1 MDCGRVA
8 RWHSRQYPYMTA
20 QEFVKLAYQ
29 SAFGSEHMR
38 PDPEKVLNY
47 LRTEAENTPRIGEAL
62 FIPIGGGLCRLNLA
76 ALSWSGLRLE
86 TVAGLFACAG
96 KSGGEAALEAELQ
109 ILSQLAGAGELCVSG
124 EEMDDYLARYRN
136 MGCPAVHHSEAFRAH
151 YAPAYRIV
159 SEFAGAALPLFQKI
173 DALLLKKAYV
183 RVAIDGMSASGKST
197 AGALLQAVYGANL
210 FHMDDYFLPFEK
222 KTPQRLAQP
231 GENVDH
237 ERFYAEIACRGPE
250 ESFDYTPY
258 HCHPGCYGEKVH
270 VEPRRL
276 TIVEGAYALH
286 PQLRDGYDLKVF
298 FQIDP
303 ALQSRRILARN
314 GEQMHRRFMEEW
326 IPMENRYEA
335 AFQVRDLCEVVL
347 DAGFVENYSAR
358 LLNTLP

>member
-1 MDCGRVA
+1 M
-8 RWHSRQYPYMTA
+8 
-20 QEFVKLAYQ
+20 
-29 SAFGSEHMR
+29 
-38 PDPEKVLNY
+38 
-47 LRTEAENTPRIGEAL
+47 
-62 FIPIGGGLCRLNLA
+62 
-76 ALSWSGLRLE
+76 
-86 TVAGLFACAG
+86 
-96 KSGGEAALEAELQ
+96 
-109 ILSQLAGAGELCVSG
+109 
-124 EEMDDYLARYRN
+124 
-136 MGCPAVHHSEAFRAH
+136 
-151 YAPAYRIV
+151 
-159 SEFAGAALPLFQKI
+159 
-173 DALLLKKAYV
+173 
-183 RVAIDGMSASGKST
+183 
-197 AGALLQAVYGANL
+197 QAVYGANL

-335 AFQVRDLCEVVL
+335 AFQVRDLCDVVL

>member
-1 MDCGRVA
+1 MDFGSVA
-8 RWHSRQYPYMTA
+8 RWHSRQYPHMTA
-20 QEFVKLAYQ
+20 QDFVKLAYQ

-47 LRTEAENTPRIGEAL
+47 LRTEAENTPKTGETP

-76 ALSWSGLRLE
+76 ALSRSGLRLE

-109 ILSQLAGAGELCVSG
+109 TLSQLAGAGELCVSG

-136 MGCPAVHHSEAFRAH
+136 MGCPAVHHSEPFRAH

-159 SEFAGAALPLFQKI
+159 PEFAGAALPLFQKI

-183 RVAIDGMSASGKST
+183 RVAIDGMSAS
-197 AGALLQAVYGANL
+197 
-210 FHMDDYFLPFEK
+210 
-222 KTPQRLAQP
+222 
-231 GENVDH
+231 
-237 ERFYAEIACRGPE
+237 
-250 ESFDYTPY
+250 
-258 HCHPGCYGEKVH
+258 

-276 TIVEGAYALH
+276 TVVEGAYALY

-335 AFQVRDLCEVVL
+335 AFQVRDLCDVVL

-358 LLNTLP
+358 LLSTLP